1 MAVYVPLTYTPG
13 PLLDISMVSS
23 MNKITAVLPIN
34 KNGSVLPELVVLNLD
49 LVQLL
54 LGGLVRDVATRD
66 HGVLSSPS
74 FSSSPPHCTPL
85 PKGQALSSFTISSPL
100 VTCILLP
107 SVKK

>member
-23 MNKITAVLPIN
+23 MNKVTAVLPIN
-34 KNGSVLPELVVLNLD
+34 KNGSVLPELVVLRLD

-66 HGVLSSPS
+66 HGVLPLVLVISSTLCAPSKGSSP
-74 FSSSPPHCTPL
+74 FQL
-85 PKGQALSSFTISSPL
+85 YYQ
-100 VTCILLP
+100 
-107 SVKK
+107 